1 VTAAT
6 IAEARLRLLRWRLT
20 ALYTLAAAVCLL
32 VLAATAGVV
41 DSHSR
46 DSALDAQ
53 VDQSATALSH
63 AVYYDQGT
71 LHLESLR
78 DDVLA
83 SNPTPVYVVEWD
95 TNGALVPRYGSAR
108 YTWLPDPDSL
118 RQVAEETRHNQNTV
132 LLNGTATDRRPL
144 RLAGAPVWNGGRIAA
159 TVVAAG
165 DTADGNADHN
175 TLLRDLALVGFFLV
189 LLAAAAGHFLSGRR
203 MRTELSK
210 LDQQAHFLTQVAER
224 EPLRLDLL
232 VEQLVDARDADVSVT
247 ASPCVVSGD
256 PELLSRAIRNLLDN
270 AVRRGAGSAVEVV
283 VGEGR
288 ITVKDHGPVI
298 PEPDRERLF
307 GEAGTDLVIV
317 RWVAEL
323 HGGSARLLDDDGE
336 DEEGDG
342 GGTVTELVLP
352 TARELSDRF

>member
-1 VTAAT
+1 MTAPTTAAR
-6 IAEARLRLLRWRLT
+6 IRLLRWRLT
-20 ALYTLAAAVCLL
+20 ALYTLAAAVCL
-32 VLAATAGVV
+32 VALAAAAGFV
-41 DSHSR
+41 DAHSR

-95 TNGALVPRYGSAR
+95 ANGALVPRYGSAR
-108 YTWLPDPDSL
+108 NTWLPTPASL
-118 RQVAEETRHNQNTV
+118 REVAEETRHDQNTV
-132 LLNGTATDRRPL
+132 LLNGTATDGRPL

-159 TVVAAG
+159 IVIAAG
-165 DTADGNADHN
+165 DPADGDADHN

-189 LLAAAAGHFLSGRR
+189 LLAAAAGHLLSGRR
-203 MRTELSK
+203 MRTSLSR
-210 LDQQAHFLTQVAER
+210 LDEQERFLTQVAPR

-232 VEQLVDARDADVSVT
+232 VEPLVEALDVEVSVM

-270 AVRRGAGSAVEVV
+270 AVRHGAGSAVEVV

-288 ITVKDHGPVI
+288 ITVKDHGPGI
-298 PEPDRERLF
+298 PEADREEMF
-307 GEAGTDLVIV
+307 GGTATGLAVV

-323 HGGSARLLDDDGE
+323 HGGSARLL
-336 DEEGDG
+336 GDSG
-342 GGTVTELVLP
+342 GGTVSELVLP
-352 TARELSDRF
+352 TAGER